1 MEPEMISKIAQ
12 VLAAGGPFS
21 LLVVLG
27 WAFWRSNERK
37 DAELRS
43 VYNRLIAI
51 TEAQTG
57 ALVKVEA
64 ALTSLK
70 EAIERIGK

>member
-1 MEPEMISKIAQ
+1 MESEMIAKIAQ
-12 VLAAGGPFS
+12 VLSATGLYGC
-21 LLVVLG
+21 LVVMG
-27 WAFWRSNERK
+27 WAFWKSNEKK
-37 DAELRS
+37 DNELRS
-43 VYNRLIAI
+43 IYHRLILI

-70 EAIERIGK
+70 EAIERLGK

>member
-1 MEPEMISKIAQ
+1 MIAKIAQ
-12 VLAAGGPFS
+12 VLSATGLYGC
-21 LLVVLG
+21 LIVMG
-27 WAFWRSNERK
+27 WAFWKSNEKK
-37 DAELRS
+37 DNELRS
-43 VYNRLIAI
+43 IYHRLILI

-70 EAIERIGK
+70 EAIERLGK